1 MTRRWKI
8 TLIPLLA
15 FAMTAP
21 ALVLARS
28 VDPGLAIPDLGRA
41 SLGSIGSTNEYLLGR
56 SIVNEMYRAGLIITD
71 PELDDYIQTV
81 GNRLAATNNTDGEH
95 YSFFLVD
102 DPSVNAFALPGGFIG
117 VHTGLMSRTVTE
129 SELAGV
135 IAHEIAHIKQRHI
148 ARRYEAAKGA
158 SLKSL
163 AALLGAIALAA
174 SGANP
179 DSVGGALMLG
189 QGMALQEQIN
199 FTRSQES
206 EADRVG
212 IQLLANAS
220 YDPDGMVSFFNTMQQ
235 IERIQNANALEF
247 LQTHPLSTTRV
258 IDAAQRAAALPSGQP
273 KESRHYALMQARMEM
288 LYLDGKPEHAYRYST
303 DDDVKQYRKALWQ
316 LQNQQ
321 PDAAAAALK
330 KLRDRNIDNIHYHLA
345 YAKSLV
351 ALGRQAEAMEV
362 FEKAGRI
369 FPDHMALGIAQA
381 DAWQTFGQ
389 PEVGLD
395 LLRRLF
401 NRKAPP
407 AHALKLMT
415 RLARES
421 GNIGESYA
429 TMAEYYIRTGEYH
442 QAKDQLQLA
451 LQENDITELER
462 KQYQARLQELLDALS
477 DEKKTARK

>member
-1 MTRRWKI
+1 
-8 TLIPLLA
+8 
-15 FAMTAP
+15 
-21 ALVLARS
+21 
-28 VDPGLAIPDLGRA
+28 
-41 SLGSIGSTNEYLLGR
+41 
-56 SIVNEMYRAGLIITD
+56 
-71 PELDDYIQTV
+71 
-81 GNRLAATNNTDGEH
+81 
-95 YSFFLVD
+95 
-102 DPSVNAFALPGGFIG
+102 
-117 VHTGLMSRTVTE
+117 
-129 SELAGV
+129 
-135 IAHEIAHIKQRHI
+135 
-148 ARRYEAAKGA
+148 
-158 SLKSL
+158 
-163 AALLGAIALAA
+163 
-174 SGANP
+174 
-179 DSVGGALMLG
+179 
-189 QGMALQEQIN
+189 
-199 FTRSQES
+199 
-206 EADRVG
+206 
-212 IQLLANAS
+212 
-220 YDPDGMVSFFNTMQQ
+220 
-235 IERIQNANALEF
+235 
-247 LQTHPLSTTRV
+247 
-258 IDAAQRAAALPSGQP
+258 
-273 KESRHYALMQARMEM
+273 M

-303 DDDVKQYRKALWQ
+303 DDDVNQYRKALWQ

-321 PDAAAAALK
+321 PDAAAASLK

-381 DAWQTFGQ
+381 DALQTFGQ
-389 PEVGLD
+389 PEAGLD